1 MFRGRS
7 VLLRVAK
14 AAAVAGSRR
23 ALLSVTSK
31 SIPALTNTIA
41 VRKSFVTSTSRAL
54 STFKTAYDKATAARA
69 AQGIVPKALDAASTS
84 ELVALLKN
92 PPAGEEA
99 FLLDLIT
106 NRVPPGVDEAA
117 YVKAAFLTA
126 ITRGEATSPII
137 SPEKATELLAT
148 MQYMLSRN

>member
-23 ALLSVTSK
+23 TLLSVTSK

-106 NRVPPGVDEAA
+106 N
-117 YVKAAFLTA
+117 K
-126 ITRGEATSPII
+126 
-137 SPEKATELLAT
+137 EKEYHVHH
-148 MQYMLSRN
+148 MKPFFFNPLSTNTLDVARRDYRS